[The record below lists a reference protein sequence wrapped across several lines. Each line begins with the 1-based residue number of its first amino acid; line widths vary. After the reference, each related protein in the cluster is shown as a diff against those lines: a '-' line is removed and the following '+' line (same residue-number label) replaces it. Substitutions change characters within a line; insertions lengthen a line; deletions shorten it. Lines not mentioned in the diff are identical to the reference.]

1 MAEIKVRG
9 LDELRKELRA
19 IPARLQQNA
28 LRIAVQ
34 EAAKFVAQELEAA
47 APVWAGYVSPKR
59 RATRPPGS
67 LRASIAARRRKAKRF
82 QVRSSVDMLFY
93 GRLLEKGWK
102 LTGHA
107 PDKKHIRDVG
117 PRPFVLP
124 RFLAVKDRAVEIIA
138 DAVRREI
145 VNQPKKA
152 QARARNQLAKTIS
165 GMFPSG
171 GG

>member
-1 MAEIKVRG
+1 MAEVKVRG
-9 LDELRKELRA
+9 LDNLRKELRA
-19 IPARLQQNA
+19 IPFRLQQNA

-34 EAAKFVAQELEAA
+34 EAAKFVAQELKAA
-47 APVWAGYVSPKR
+47 TPAWAGYVSPKR
-59 RATRPPGS
+59 RATRPPGA
-67 LRASIAARRRKAKRF
+67 LRASVAARRRKARRF

-107 PDKKHIRDVG
+107 PDKKHIRDIG
-117 PRPFVLP
+117 PRPFILP
-124 RFLAVKDRAVEIIA
+124 RFLAVKDRAIEIIA

-152 QARARNQLAKTIS
+152 QARARTQLAKAVTSVI
-165 GMFPSG
+165 GSG
-171 GG
+171 GE